1 MAHTLEQRPMGAL
14 GRMTVVAGLHL
25 AAFYFIARGLG
36 IAPALGE
43 LVIEPVTPIDLP
55 TPDDRPPDVPVV
67 IDRTIPYVPLP
78 VTPIDPPIEPTITA
92 EPLPFDPLL
101 TLPPPGPGTADP
113 GIPMTSV
120 MQDSRYPLTQPAYP
134 PASKRDNEQGAGIVE
149 VYVLP
154 NGRVGDVRMVSTTGF
169 ERLDKA
175 AVLEARQSW
184 RFKPATRAGEA
195 VAQWYRVKVVFKL
208 TDQR

>member
-36 IAPALGE
+36 IAPEIGP
-43 LVIEPVTPIDLP
+43 LVPEPVTPFDLP
-55 TPDDRPPDVPVV
+55 RPEERIPDVPV
-67 IDRTIPYVPLP
+67 IIEDSRPYVP
-78 VTPIDPPIEPTITA
+78 TPDVPIEVPVEPSIIS
-92 EPLPFDPLL
+92 EPLPPDPLP
-101 TLPPPGPGTADP
+101 TLPPQGGTADP
-113 GIPMTSV
+113 GIPTTSV
-120 MQDSRYPLTQPAYP
+120 MQDSRYPLSQPAYP
-134 PASKRDNEQGAGIVE
+134 PASKRDGEQGAGIIE
-149 VYVLP
+149 VHVLP
-154 NGRVGDVRMVSTTGF
+154 NGRVGDVRLASTTGF
-169 ERLDKA
+169 ERLDRA
-175 AVLEARQSW
+175 ALQEARQSW